1 MTRKEPVKNHI
12 RSGNPSRG
20 QASRAVH
27 TVSKGTKTTSM
38 PSDRTVS
45 ARRKAQNTRMKRMRR
60 KRIRNTIFL
69 LLLLIVLCTAGG
81 FGVYM
86 LKGGDFSTP
95 ANSFNAFSEF
105 DNTLTSKEEQRAAG
119 FAHDLCVVTK
129 DVALDS
135 VSLDDSQSGVLLNLS
150 DKKVLYAKGAYNKV
164 NPASITKIL
173 TTLLACENLNAKTNI
188 TVSEKASTSVTAG
201 DSSIYA
207 APGEKF
213 TRDQALMAVMLQSA
227 NEMSVAVAEEV
238 SGSVK
243 KFAELMNWRAKLF
256 GCKNTHFNN
265 PNGLPDENHYTTASD
280 MAKIAKSAWLN
291 PLFRRYCTKR
301 YYEIPPTN
309 KFAEARQLLNHHKMM
324 KNGEYYYEG
333 VRGGKTGYTD
343 ASGNTLVT
351 YCKRGNI
358 TLVAVIL
365 NSTSAANAYSDT
377 ASLFNYGFENFEK
390 VDMKV
395 SMEPVPF
402 KVLPCDKY
410 ILKNNGN
417 TYPFYYQTKVYVT
430 LPKGIKKS
438 QLNKRQAVLQ
448 NAVGPLRLK
457 SKYYYKKQMVG
468 WGMQYERNIVSDL
481 LLAS

>member
-1 MTRKEPVKNHI
+1 MIRKNLH
-12 RSGNPSRG
+12 
-20 QASRAVH
+20 
-27 TVSKGTKTTSM
+27 
-38 PSDRTVS
+38 
-45 ARRKAQNTRMKRMRR
+45 MKI
-60 KRIRNTIFL
+60 KRIFCGILTAAMLLGQTGAVWADATDAASESPTPTPDPHTEYYAQAADTDSIEGWPEGPKIEAQSAVLMDLNTE
-69 LLLLIVLCTAGG
+69 A
-81 FGVYM
+81 
-86 LKGGDFSTP
+86 
-95 ANSFNAFSEF
+95 
-105 DNTLTSKEEQRAAG
+105 
-119 FAHDLCVVTK
+119 
-129 DVALDS
+129 
-135 VSLDDSQSGVLLNLS
+135 
-150 DKKVLYAKGAYNKV
+150 VLYSKNANTQLY
-164 NPASITKIL
+164 PASITKLL
-173 TTLLACENLNAKTNI
+173 TCLLGCENLDVNAQLTLSQQAANGI
-188 TVSEKASTSVTAG
+188 EAGSSTIYGDAGEVFTVK
-201 DSSIYA
+201 
-207 APGEKF
+207 
-213 TRDQALMAVMLQSA
+213 QCLMALMLESA
-227 NEMSVAVAEEV
+227 NEMALGIGEEV

-243 KFAELMNWRAKLF
+243 KFVELMNTRAQQL

-265 PNGLPDENHYTTASD
+265 PNGLPDETHVTTAGD
-280 MAKIAKSAWLN
+280 MAKIAKAAWQN
-291 PLFRRYCTKR
+291 PLCRKFFTTDL
-301 YYEIPPTN
+301 YEIPPTN
-309 KFAEARQLLNHHKMM
+309 IFTETRYLLNHHKMM

-377 ASLFNYGFENFEK
+377 TSLFNYGFENFEK

-430 LPKGIKKS
+430 LLKGIKKS

-468 WGMQYERNIVSDL
+468 WGMQYE
-481 LLAS
+481 

>member
-1 MTRKEPVKNHI
+1 MDV
-12 RSGNPSRG
+12 
-20 QASRAVH
+20 
-27 TVSKGTKTTSM
+27 
-38 PSDRTVS
+38 
-45 ARRKAQNTRMKRMRR
+45 NTE
-60 KRIRNTIFL
+60 
-69 LLLLIVLCTAGG
+69 A
-81 FGVYM
+81 
-86 LKGGDFSTP
+86 
-95 ANSFNAFSEF
+95 
-105 DNTLTSKEEQRAAG
+105 
-119 FAHDLCVVTK
+119 
-129 DVALDS
+129 
-135 VSLDDSQSGVLLNLS
+135 
-150 DKKVLYAKGAYNKV
+150 VLYSKNGDTQLY
-164 NPASITKIL
+164 PASITKIM
-173 TTLLACENLNAKTNI
+173 TTLLACENLNVKTKI
-188 TVSEKASTSVTAG
+188 TVSENASTSVSAG

-207 APGEKF
+207 APGEVF

-243 KFAELMNWRAKLF
+243 KFTELMNWRAKLF

-265 PNGLPDENHYTTASD
+265 PNGLPDETHYTTASD

-291 PLFRRYCTKR
+291 PLFRRYCTRR
-301 YYEIPPTN
+301 YYEIPATN

-333 VRGGKTGYTD
+333 VLGGKTGYTD

-351 YCKRGNI
+351 YCKRGNM

-390 VDMKV
+390 MDMKV

-417 TYPFYYQTKVYVT
+417 TYPFYYQTNVYVT
-430 LPKGIKKS
+430 VPKGTKRS
-438 QLNKRQAVLQ
+438 QLTKRQAVLQ
-448 NAVGPLRLK
+448 NAAGPLRLK
-457 SKYYYKKQMVG
+457 SKYYYQKQMVG
-468 WGMQYERNIVSDL
+468 WGMQYERNVVSDL
-481 LLAS
+481 LLQTSS

>member
-1 MTRKEPVKNHI
+1 MKNMKKRSLRRIFAGILGIGILLTGAAPCAAAAYGYDEYGDPIVTATPV
-12 RSGNPSRG
+12 PDG
-20 QASRAVH
+20 QAAAV
-27 TVSKGTKTTSM
+27 
-38 PSDRTVS
+38 
-45 ARRKAQNTRMKRMRR
+45 
-60 KRIRNTIFL
+60 
-69 LLLLIVLCTAGG
+69 
-81 FGVYM
+81 
-86 LKGGDFSTP
+86 TP
-95 ANSFNAFSEF
+95 AHSSYYSQAADTDSIDGWPKGPGIEAQAAVLM
-105 DNTLTSKEEQRAAG
+105 DVNTEA
-119 FAHDLCVVTK
+119 
-129 DVALDS
+129 
-135 VSLDDSQSGVLLNLS
+135 
-150 DKKVLYAKGAYNKV
+150 VLYSKNADTQLY
-164 NPASITKIL
+164 PASITKIL

-377 ASLFNYGFENFEK
+377 TSLFNYGF
-390 VDMKV
+390 
-395 SMEPVPF
+395 
-402 KVLPCDKY
+402 
-410 ILKNNGN
+410 
-417 TYPFYYQTKVYVT
+417 
-430 LPKGIKKS
+430 
-438 QLNKRQAVLQ
+438 
-448 NAVGPLRLK
+448 
-457 SKYYYKKQMVG
+457 
-468 WGMQYERNIVSDL
+468 
-481 LLAS
+481 